1 MQSALVYPRLPIE
14 HIMGTR
20 ILSAFVAT
28 NSQEWMELMSY
39 LKTQLDEGKEQSIA
53 PGTISMY

>member
-1 MQSALVYPRLPIE
+1 
-14 HIMGTR
+14 MGTR